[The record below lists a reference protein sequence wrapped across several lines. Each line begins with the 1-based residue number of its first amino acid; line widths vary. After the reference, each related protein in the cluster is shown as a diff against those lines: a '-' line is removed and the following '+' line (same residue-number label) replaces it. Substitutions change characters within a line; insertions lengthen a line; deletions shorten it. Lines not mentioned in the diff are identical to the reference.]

1 MSYTVVIMFAFQSF
15 GIFTVPCCECYES
28 LKPPSGLPPLVLG
41 IDYRTKN
48 LQWHSLHTMKKFED
62 EATTWRM
69 GSQASSVVSI
79 SPIYKP
85 LTMVTH
91 HVSKSWDDPPVF
103 SHHISK
109 ATPIFFFTFPG
120 FPTERNP
127 QIILKG
133 ALGKSWEFG
142 LYTPEVFADSFWKVT
157 FPIGEDRLEK
167 PPFIRSSVKLRCVY
181 FYFVNTQP
189 VKFNTKHVEN
199 SSTLWNSKWWILLN
213 KKTSRK
219 SRCGRKIQVN

>member
-1 MSYTVVIMFAFQSF
+1 MFAFQSF
-15 GIFTVPCCECYES
+15 GIFTAALGSECYES

-41 IDYRTKN
+41 IDCRTKN

-103 SHHISK
+103 SK

-127 QIILKG
+127 QIILFRGPGKI
-133 ALGKSWEFG
+133 LGIWVVHPGCCS
-142 LYTPEVFADSFWKVT
+142 DSF
-157 FPIGEDRLEK
+157 
-167 PPFIRSSVKLRCVY
+167 
-181 FYFVNTQP
+181 
-189 VKFNTKHVEN
+189 
-199 SSTLWNSKWWILLN
+199 
-213 KKTSRK
+213 
-219 SRCGRKIQVN
+219 